1 MKTHFRVGTIL
12 SAVLILAATAASGQI
27 SCGAVVT
34 SDKVMTADL
43 VCSGHNPAF
52 TVQGPATVNMDG
64 HTVTGC
70 PADGTGIAVVGS
82 KGGLKNGAVIGC
94 DQGVRIAGSGG
105 HTVENVVVHDGGDYG
120 FLVESANNTVIR
132 TATFGSLGYWVNAN
146 GNKVQRN
153 IAVATGWGFLVT
165 GDDGKVVGNIAAHV
179 SNDGFAVFGSGN
191 LLSSNK
197 AHDCYVGFWVEGG
210 ENRLAGNVATAS
222 RDDGFFIY
230 DHEAAAGSRV
240 ERNIAVAGLKRGF
253 ELVRGTYAFGNIA
266 AGNDGDGL
274 NTQEEGNR
282 LRKNKA
288 SANGSGIAV
297 DGPATTV
304 DKNLALANLQGIAVN
319 TSAAD
324 VSVVDNIAVGSSQD
338 DLFDASPQCAG
349 HVWSNNVFA
358 TGDPFCTD

>member
-105 HTVENVVVHDGGDYG
+105 HTVENVVVHD
-120 FLVESANNTVIR
+120 
-132 TATFGSLGYWVNAN
+132 
-146 GNKVQRN
+146 
-153 IAVATGWGFLVT
+153 
-165 GDDGKVVGNIAAHV
+165 
-179 SNDGFAVFGSGN
+179 
-191 LLSSNK
+191 
-197 AHDCYVGFWVEGG
+197 GG